1 MAIEPTRIDL
11 LNHELRQ
18 IDHQMKQLHEWIA
31 PVLKEINHLK
41 CWRSELLEQRE
52 AEMRAACRVTRCEPG
67 PGPDRR
73 STARRKS
80 DDSLDPIAAKLKNLS
95 AQQMAD
101 LAALLEKL

>member
-1 MAIEPTRIDL
+1 MTMEPTRIDL

-18 IDHQMKQLHEWIA
+18 IEHQCQQLREWIA
-31 PVLKEINHLK
+31 PVVKELEHLK
-41 CWRSELLEQRE
+41 CWRNELLELRE
-52 AEMRAACRVTRCEPG
+52 AEQRKAVRVTRCEPG

-73 STARRKS
+73 TTTRRKT
-80 DDSLDPIAAKLKNLS
+80 DASLDPIAAKLKNLS